1 MLLIVCILAFSC
13 VYSCVSYV
21 TYGRCIWP
29 GRQVY
34 LGMEQQGIIQ
44 DHTEEERQEG
54 LYSTGH
60 DGKDR
65 LSCMHIHNE
74 TRDQDI
80 DM

>member
-1 MLLIVCILAFSC
+1 
-13 VYSCVSYV
+13 
-21 TYGRCIWP
+21 
-29 GRQVY
+29 
-34 LGMEQQGIIQ
+34 MEQQGIIQ